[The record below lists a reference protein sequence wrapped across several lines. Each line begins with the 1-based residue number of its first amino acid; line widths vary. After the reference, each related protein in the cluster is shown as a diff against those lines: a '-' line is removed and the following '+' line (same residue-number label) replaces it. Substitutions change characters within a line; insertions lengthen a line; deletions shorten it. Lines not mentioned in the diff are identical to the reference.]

1 MKQFKKITTV
11 QTADELCSKHF
22 DGLHNDDITYE
33 KIQKYA
39 IEFAKLH
46 VEEALKIT
54 SKKFKN
60 PDNIR
65 AILKTYSLDNVE

>member
-11 QTADELCSKHF
+11 PTAKEIFDKMLLENDECTS
-22 DGLHNDDITYE
+22 TE
-33 KIQKYA
+33 MM

-65 AILKTYSLDNVE
+65 AVLKTYSLDNVE